1 MMNLH
6 AEEQAISRLR
16 WLARIFVS
24 WALIILSRLIYLQ
37 IVAHDEYARSAIA
50 QQQKLVEIQAPRGTI
65 YDRNGHPLAMSVPA
79 DSVCINPMRLPD
91 RSVAAEVLAGALGL
105 DREELRFE
113 IEQAYAKGRG
123 FLWIKRKISRE
134 ESERLRAYGLEWIE
148 FRKESRRVYPKA
160 SVGAHVIGSVNHEE
174 LGNSGIE
181 LSLDEELEG
190 HAGSE
195 RMVTDVRQRGFDATV
210 AAQAEPGCNLTLAI
224 DERIQY
230 IAERELTKAAEA
242 NHCWT
247 GSVVVMNPRN
257 GEVLALANHPGF
269 DPNELPKAGESLAA
283 RLNLGISAPFEPG
296 SVFKI
301 ITLSAALE
309 TTRLRPESLINCGGG
324 TINLFGRVIHEA
336 KHGYGTLTMAD
347 VLAKSSNIGAIQI
360 GLQVGP
366 ENLYRYVKAFGFG
379 KPTGIS
385 LPAESAGMLRD
396 LRRWGK
402 TSIGSVAMGHEVSTT
417 AIQLATACSAIAN
430 GGLLMR
436 PRILLT
442 TERPGGGVEPVPVTP
457 PRRVIQPDTA
467 VIMRQ
472 MMEGVILKPYGTGHR
487 TAKLVGYSAGG
498 KTGSAQIFDFKTRQ
512 YTHKYNASF
521 VGFAPVNNPAIVVA
535 VTLNG
540 SSLFGGVVA
549 GPVFR
554 AVATEA
560 LRLLDVPKD
569 IPEQEAD
576 DDDAPV
582 DMNDVAIA
590 ELSTPPSPSVG
601 EPGEAQAAPE
611 PALLHAA
618 LSLGP
623 RVPNF
628 SGKTVRAVLEES
640 AAMGLPVEF
649 VGSGIARAQA
659 PAAGS
664 VLPPGGCVRVQFA
677 R

>member
-1 MMNLH
+1 MMNLR

-16 WLARIFVS
+16 WLARLFFF
-24 WALIILSRLIYLQ
+24 WALVILARLIFLQ
-37 IVAHDEYARSAIA
+37 VVSHEEYARIA
-50 QQQKLVEIQAPRGTI
+50 TIQQQKLVEIQAPRGTI
-65 YDRNGHPLAMSVPA
+65 YDRNGHPLAMSIPV
-79 DSVCINPMRLPD
+79 DSVCLNPMRLPD

-105 DREELRFE
+105 DREQLRFE

-123 FLWIKRKISRE
+123 FLWVKRKILPE
-134 ESERLRAYGLEWIE
+134 ESERLRGYGLEWIE
-148 FRKESRRVYPKA
+148 FRKESRRVYPKGP
-160 SVGAHVIGSVNHEE
+160 VGAHVIGSVNHEE

-190 HAGSE
+190 HAGAM
-195 RMVTDVRQRGFDATV
+195 RVVTDVRQRGFDSTV
-210 AAQAEPGCNLTLAI
+210 AAEAEPGRNITLTI

-230 IAERELTKAAEA
+230 IAERELKKAAEA

-247 GSVVVMNPRN
+247 GSVVVMNPKN
-257 GEVLALANHPGF
+257 GEVLALANYPGF
-269 DPNELPKAGESLAA
+269 DPNEPPKPGESLAA
-283 RLNLGISAPFEPG
+283 RLNLSVSAPFEPG

-324 TINLFGRVIHEA
+324 TINLYGRVIHEA
-336 KHGYGTLTMAD
+336 KHGYGTLCMAD
-347 VLAKSSNIGAIQI
+347 VLAKSSNIGAIQV

-379 KPTGIS
+379 KPSGIL

-396 LRRWGK
+396 LKRWGK
-402 TSIGSVAMGHEVSTT
+402 TSIGSVAMGHEISTT
-417 AIQLATACSAIAN
+417 AIQLAQACSVIAN
-430 GGLLMR
+430 GGELMR

-442 TERPGGGVEPVPVTP
+442 TGRPGGGVEPVPAAP
-457 PRRVIQPDTA
+457 PRRVIRPDNA
-467 VIMRQ
+467 VLMRQ

-487 TAKLVGYSAGG
+487 TARLVGYSAGG
-498 KTGSAQIFDFKTRQ
+498 KTGSAQIFDFKTHQ

-521 VGFAPVNNPAIVVA
+521 VGFAPVNNPALVVA

-549 GPVFR
+549 APVFR
-554 AVATEA
+554 EVMTAA

-569 IPEQEAD
+569 VPD
-576 DDDAPV
+576 DAVEDDRAPV

-590 ELSTPPSPSVG
+590 ELSVPPSPSENENG
-601 EPGEAQAAPE
+601 EPQVSAP
-611 PALLHAA
+611 PALLQTA

-628 SGKTVRAVLEES
+628 SGKTVRTVLEES
-640 AAMGLPVEF
+640 AAMGLPIEF